1 MIYIV
6 FKAINIDKYDFQ
18 FLPSYRENSLPCFID
33 PERLVV
39 KRVSI
44 KLEEFITI

>member
-6 FKAINIDKYDFQ
+6 FKAININKYNFQ
-18 FLPSYRENSLPCFID
+18 FIASDRENPLPYFID
-33 PERLVV
+33 PERLDV

-44 KLEEFITI
+44 KLEEFLTI

>member
-18 FLPSYRENSLPCFID
+18 FLPSHRENLLPFSID
-33 PERLVV
+33 PERHDV

-44 KLEEFITI
+44 KLEEFLTI